1 MTMTRNLDTKS
12 ILYQCQNIFKL
23 RSRKMGYFFQ
33 IFLTFSEYRNFT
45 VKNGITLSLIDNRP
59 IEKFGSSSWQESG
72 NRCSLQKDN
81 FVPPQF
87 IREDILFL
95 IKKSVIFKMFFS
107 YLQFCQKSNKKNAI
121 QLQWYLKSKCL
132 VRFWKN

>member
-72 NRCSLQKDN
+72 NRCSLQTDN
-81 FVPPQF
+81 FVPTQF
-87 IREDILFL
+87 IREDIFFLKGQLF
-95 IKKSVIFKMFFS
+95 
-107 YLQFCQKSNKKNAI
+107 
-121 QLQWYLKSKCL
+121 SKCP
-132 VRFWKN
+132 FGIFNSAKNRTKKFDLTTMVPQVELFQFVFLKN